1 LTSHS
6 FSGKN
11 CFILND
17 KNQKLPQKGDEEM
30 KKILFIISILILGSN
45 FIFAIND
52 CKLLRQPDVCS
63 KGIVF
68 AYGGDLWI
76 VGREGGDARRLT
88 SHIGFEFSP
97 KISPDEKWVAFS
109 GEYDGNMDV
118 YLIPLEG
125 GAPTRLTFHPGPD
138 VVVEWTPDSQNI
150 VFSTPR
156 ISYHRF
162 FRFFKVDIEGG
173 FPEPLLLPMA
183 YLGSYSPDGTYMAYT
198 PLPNAFNTWKR
209 YRGGLAPHIWIF
221 SFKDYSTKEIPHGD
235 ANNTYP
241 MWLGNKVYFLSDRE
255 GIMNLFSYDTK
266 KETVEQVTDLKNY
279 DIKSASAGKGAIVYE
294 WAGEIHFHEPSSGKS
309 SKVTINVPSDLINVR
324 PRFEKVDRQ
333 ILNFDLSPTGVRAA
347 FEAHGEILS
356 VPAKKGDIRNLT
368 NSPAFCDRDPSW
380 SPDGQSIAYFS
391 DSSGEY
397 ALYVVDQKATMKS
410 VKIDFPKPSFYYSPS
425 WSPDSKKIAF
435 TDKHLNLYYL
445 DLTAREPILIDK
457 DTYSH
462 PERSLDPVWS
472 LDSKWIAY
480 TKRLDNHFRAVHLY
494 SLESGKSHQITDGMS
509 DAISP
514 VFDSSGEYLY
524 FAASTDSGPT
534 SGWLDLS
541 SIYRNITRSLYVVV
555 LRKDLPS
562 PLAPESD
569 EEKKEEEKTEESKEK
584 EKAEEEKKKEPE
596 FRVDLENIGQRIL
609 SLPVPAR
616 DYSTLRNGDKGILFY
631 LESVPNQPGYTLH
644 RFEMK
649 ERKSEPFLEGVFAY
663 GVSHDGKKLLYYNSP
678 QRIWGIVDTKGKV
691 KIGDGKLNTA
701 ALEVR
706 IDPQAEWEQMLRETW
721 RINRDYFYD
730 PGMHGVD
737 WPKMY
742 ERYAAFLPYVSHRSD
757 LNFLIAEMIG
767 ELVVGHAYVGGG
779 DYPDLESV
787 PGGLLGADYEI
798 QNGRYRIKKI
808 YSGLNWNPDLRAPL
822 TEPGI
827 NVQEGDYI
835 LKVNGRELKAP
846 TNIYS
851 LFEKTADNQVV
862 LTVNSEPEE
871 KGARE
876 ATVVPIQNETGLRN
890 RAWVEGNLE
899 RVDEL
904 SKGKVGYVYLPNTA
918 GAGYTYFNR
927 YFFAQLQKDALVVDE
942 RFNGGGYAA
951 DYIVDL
957 LDRPLLSYWA
967 TRDGKDFPT
976 PLGSIFGPKVMI
988 INEYAGSGGD
998 ALPLYFRRRG
1008 IGLLVGK
1015 KTWGGLIGIYD
1026 YPRLMDGGFV
1036 TAPRLAIWSPDG
1048 KWEVENVGVPPDIEV
1063 EMTPAKVI
1071 AGKDPQLEKAVEVVL
1086 KELEK
1091 KPVPKPKRPAYPD
1104 KSKIK

>member
-1 LTSHS
+1 
-6 FSGKN
+6 
-11 CFILND
+11 
-17 KNQKLPQKGDEEM
+17 
-30 KKILFIISILILGSN
+30 
-45 FIFAIND
+45 
-52 CKLLRQPDVCS
+52 
-63 KGIVF
+63 
-68 AYGGDLWI
+68 
-76 VGREGGDARRLT
+76 
-88 SHIGFEFSP
+88 
-97 KISPDEKWVAFS
+97 
-109 GEYDGNMDV
+109 
-118 YLIPLEG
+118 
-125 GAPTRLTFHPGPD
+125 
-138 VVVEWTPDSQNI
+138 
-150 VFSTPR
+150 
-156 ISYHRF
+156 
-162 FRFFKVDIEGG
+162 
-173 FPEPLLLPMA
+173 
-183 YLGSYSPDGTYMAYT
+183 MAYT
-198 PLPNAFNTWKR
+198 PLPNEFTTWKR

-221 SFKDYSTKEIPHGD
+221 SFKDYSIKEIPHGNASD
-235 ANNTYP
+235 TYP
-241 MWLGNKVYFLSDRE
+241 MWMGNKVYFLSDRE
-255 GIMNLFSYDTK
+255 GIMNLFSYDSQ
-266 KETVEQVTDLKNY
+266 KETVTQLTHLKTY
-279 DIKSASAGKGAIVYE
+279 DIKSASAGDGVIVYE
-294 WAGEIHFHEPSSGKS
+294 WAGEIHLHEPSSGKS

-324 PRFEKVDRQ
+324 PRFEKVERQ
-333 ILNFDLSPTGVRAA
+333 ILNFGLSPSGVRAV
-347 FEAHGEILS
+347 FEAHGEILT

-380 SPDGQSIAYFS
+380 SPDGQSLAYFS
-391 DSSGEY
+391 DASGEY
-397 ALYVVDQKATMKS
+397 ALYVVDQKATRKPR
-410 VKIDFPKPSFYYSPS
+410 KITFPEPSFYYSPT

-435 TDKHLNLYYL
+435 TDKHLHLYYL
-445 DLTAREPILIDK
+445 DLKIKESILIDT

-472 LDSKWIAY
+472 PDSKWIAY

-494 SLESGKSHQITDGMS
+494 SLEREKSYQITDGMS
-509 DAISP
+509 DAVSP
-514 VFDSSGEYLY
+514 VFDASGKYLY

-541 SIYRNITRSLYVVV
+541 SIDRRITRSLYVAV

-569 EEKKEEEKTEESKEK
+569 EEKKEEKKAEEEKSKKSKEK
-584 EKAEEEKKKEPE
+584 EKAEEEKKKETA

-616 DYSTLRNGDKGILFY
+616 DYRSLHTADKGILFY
-631 LESVPNQPGYTLH
+631 LESVPNQRELTLH

-649 ERKSEPFLEGVFAY
+649 ERKDEPFLKGVIAY
-663 GVSHDGKKLLYYNSP
+663 TVSHDGQKLLYGSEK
-678 QRIWGIVDTKGKV
+678 IWGIVDTEGEV

-701 ALEVR
+701 GLEVR
-706 IDPQAEWEQMLRETW
+706 IDPKAEWEQMLRETW

-822 TEPGI
+822 TEPGV

-851 LFEKTADNQVV
+851 LFEKTVDKQAV
-862 LTVNSEPEE
+862 LTVNSKPEE

-890 RAWVEGNLE
+890 RTWVEGNLKQ
-899 RVDEL
+899 VDEL
-904 SKGKVGYVYLPNTA
+904 SDGRVGYVYLPNTA
-918 GAGYTYFNR
+918 EAGYTYFNR
-927 YFFAQLQKDALVVDE
+927 YFYAQLQKDALVVDE
-942 RFNGGGYAA
+942 RFNGGGFAA

-1048 KWEVENVGVPPDIEV
+1048 EWEVENVGVPPDIEV

-1091 KPVPKPKRPAYPD
+1091 KPVLRRKRPAYPD